1 MKYTIKD
8 FKKDFPDNDA
18 CLEYIFKYRYG
29 YQFPCPNCGKS
40 SWHRIK
46 KRKAWACASCAYQ
59 IHPTAG
65 TIFHKSETDLV
76 LWFFAIYK
84 FANSRN
90 GVSGKELERDL
101 GVTYKTAWR
110 IAKQIRSLMD
120 LSDLKLSGVV
130 EVDEAYLEK
139 MKTPRSR
146 AGVPKVLGLVQR
158 GGSAKAVVMQKI
170 KQFNTIPLIHNEVE
184 AGSAIMTDGASVY
197 NRKSLKGYGHSSVN
211 HSSKQY
217 VNGWTHT
224 NSVEGFFSQIK
235 RSIDGTYHRVSPK
248 YLQDYLNEFS
258 FRLTHSRSPVPI
270 FLVLLNRL
278 VHQ

>member
-8 FKKDFPDNDA
+8 FKKQFPDNDA

-29 YQFPCPNCGKS
+29 YEFPCPKCGKH
-40 SWHRIK
+40 SWYKIK
-46 KRKAWACASCAYQ
+46 KRKAWACAKCSYQ

-84 FANSRN
+84 FSNSRN

-110 IAKQIRSLMD
+110 IANKIRSLMD
-120 LSDLKLSGVV
+120 MSDLKLNGIV
-130 EVDEAYLEK
+130 EIDEAYMEK
-139 MKTPRSR
+139 MKNRSK
-146 AGVPKVLGLVQR
+146 AGVPKVLGMVQR
-158 GGSAKAVVMQKI
+158 GGGAKALVMQKI
-170 KQFNTIPLIHNEVE
+170 KAFNTIPLIKSEVE
-184 AGSAIMTDGASVY
+184 AGSAVMTDSASVY
-197 NRKSLKGYGHSSVN
+197 NNKKLADYNHNAVN
-211 HSSKQY
+211 HSKKEY
-217 VNGWTHT
+217 AFGLVHT

-248 YLQDYLNEFS
+248 YLQEYLNEFS

-278 VHQ
+278 VRQ